1 MIGPLEISLY
11 AVLLMLG
18 LGAAMALIAALIKGS
33 FWLIVY
39 LIRFAALAII
49 TGLPY
54 LLHHVFRILAGALAS
69 LWGFLNR
76 TVARRHEWRG
86 KAPPEDDAGD
96 EPGGPRQ
103 PETSI
108 NPIEA
113 ARVLLGLPPD
123 YTRAALISAYRQAI
137 AKAHPDKGG
146 AVHDA
151 QALNTARD
159 RLLKARGW
167 R

>member
-11 AVLLMLG
+11 AVLLMLA
-18 LGAAMALIAALIKGS
+18 LGAAMALSAALIKGI

-39 LIRFAALAII
+39 LIRFAGLAIM

-54 LLHHVFRILAGALAS
+54 LIHHIIQALARALAS
-69 LWGFLNR
+69 LLGLVHR
-76 TVARRHEWRG
+76 VVARCHEWRG
-86 KAPPEDDAGD
+86 DVPPQDEAED
-96 EPGGPRQ
+96 EPDDTKKPDT
-103 PETSI
+103 PI

-113 ARVLLGLPPD
+113 ARILLGLPPD
-123 YTRAALISAYRQAI
+123 YTRTALISAYRQAI

>member
-1 MIGPLEISLY
+1 MIGPLEMSLY
-11 AVLLMLG
+11 AVLVMLG
-18 LGAAMALIAALIKGS
+18 LGAAMALVAGVIKGS
-33 FWLIVY
+33 FWLTVY
-39 LIRFAALAII
+39 MIRFAALAIM

-54 LLHHVFRILAGALAS
+54 LLHHISRILAGALAW
-69 LWGFLNR
+69 LWGFVHR
-76 TVARRHEWRG
+76 IVAGRHEWRG
-86 KAPPEDDAGD
+86 KAPPDDEAED
-96 EPGGPRQ
+96 EPDD
-103 PETSI
+103 TSKPDTPI

-113 ARVLLGLPPD
+113 ARLLLGLPAD

-146 AVHDA
+146 AVQDA